1 MRLDFEGLH
10 SCELHQHKSVHRIEK
25 ASACALGYFK
35 TFLKRL
41 FVEMSYKEEVL
52 AFDLI
57 V

>member
-10 SCELHQHKSVHRIEK
+10 SCELHQLESIHRIEN
-25 ASACALGYFK
+25 ASTCALGYFK

-52 AFDLI
+52 AFHLI